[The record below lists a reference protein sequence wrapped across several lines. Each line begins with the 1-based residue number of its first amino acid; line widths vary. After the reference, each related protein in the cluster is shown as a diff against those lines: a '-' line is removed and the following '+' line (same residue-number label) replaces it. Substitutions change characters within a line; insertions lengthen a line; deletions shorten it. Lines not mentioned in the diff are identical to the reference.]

1 MRISLTT
8 FAGFSI
14 CRPVH
19 TELFLFVCVLL
30 TALGAVV
37 PVGAFYTG
45 KEETAK
51 TLYTFLRLPHNTFTS
66 FYVTVTVHRNKFLY
80 NKTN

>member
-8 FAGFSI
+8 FAAFSI

-30 TALGAVV
+30 TALVV
-37 PVGAFYTG
+37 VVSVWCLLYWKG
-45 KEETAK
+45 EDIQN
-51 TLYTFLRLPHNTFTS
+51 TLHFLVNDQLDAQLLFRICLFRRS
-66 FYVTVTVHRNKFLY
+66 Q
-80 NKTN
+80 